1 LPDAS
6 GTGDRL
12 DRFDAGKC
20 GEPRRRRKPGTCRRA
35 APTASVGAMRLRWR
49 EIGCSALWVWL
60 GACGT
65 APATPYVAPRHE
77 RAAPPV
83 PAAAPTAASPKP
95 AAAVLQQVA
104 PPRPGRALSATLH
117 EVELAP
123 SALADALSAMR
134 ETRELATSFRPFS
147 EQALRRAQAAQRAQQ
162 STPGLLTTRAALL
175 WSPARGERLLVL
187 SGDTPQGA
195 TLLAYAPGASGA
207 PDFAG
212 SYQTRG
218 EHAPI
223 LVGARPGAGEE
234 LSFSTCW
241 ACGGEGG
248 ALRLDGGGRPQ
259 IVLR

>member
-1 LPDAS
+1 LPDTP

-20 GEPRRRRKPGTCRRA
+20 GEPRGRRKPGICCRA
-35 APTASVGAMRLRWR
+35 VPVASVGSMRLRWR
-49 EIGCSALWVWL
+49 DIGHSALWAWL
-60 GACGT
+60 GACGA
-65 APATPYVAPRHE
+65 APAAPYVAPQHE
-77 RAAPPV
+77 RAAPPA
-83 PAAAPTAASPKP
+83 PPAAPTATAPKP
-95 AAAVLQQVA
+95 APAAVHPA
-104 PPRPGRALSATLH
+104 AAPRPGRALSDTLH

-134 ETRELATSFRPFS
+134 ETRELATHFRPFS
-147 EQALRRAQAAQRAQQ
+147 EQTLRRALAAQRAQ
-162 STPGLLTTRAALL
+162 PGAPALLSTRAALL

-195 TLLAYAPGASGA
+195 MLLAYAPAASGA
-207 PDFAG
+207 PRFAG

-218 EHAPI
+218 DHAPI
-223 LVGARPGAGEE
+223 LLGARPGAGEE

-241 ACGGEGG
+241 ACGGESG
-248 ALRLDGGGRPQ
+248 ALRLDGGRAQ